1 MSVELKHKSVYFGL
15 LVSQLLA
22 VACNVFLDIEYGHFA
37 FEMFFWTCLYAYS
50 IFVAVKQNGVM
61 SEYGSIRM
69 RRLLIF
75 GAILSALI
83 IIPTWGFPRAF
94 IYILAILQVAYNCT
108 TTSRRQLY
116 MGILMSL
123 VIVIFASSHYR
134 ADWTMLFYLIP
145 YIIFVVFTI
154 VAEQINSKSDELR
167 TSSLS
172 VPMLAGQS
180 VAILSAT
187 LSILLVGFL
196 LYLITPQTNIER
208 LKQGMGNPTA
218 IGPSPRKI
226 DSLKSNQPQPANNPS
241 GFFTNLLSNW
251 PSSNQMRMAAMRT
264 GMPEWQAN
272 AINTLADLSDYLS
285 VKLKPT
291 LKSIDDLWDAFKK
304 WLTENALEIIQSIS
318 LLVLLCLMIALIIL
332 MRESAVAN
340 WIRTR
345 IDYLSLGIFQVH
357 GNHEHAISKY
367 YFAIERLLDLQH
379 LKRNSHITV
388 KEHFDEISIYNYDT
402 KGELKMIVRYFED
415 YRYGEKSVDKNKLAL
430 VNSVYKKIY
439 RSLSK

>member
-1 MSVELKHKSVYFGL
+1 MSIELKHKSVYLGL
-15 LVSQLLA
+15 VASQLLA
-22 VACNVFLDIEYGHFA
+22 VACNVFLDIEYGYFA
-37 FEMFFWTCLYAYS
+37 FEMVFWTCMYAYS
-50 IFVAVKQNGVM
+50 IIVAIKQNGVM

-75 GAILSALI
+75 GAILSALV
-83 IIPTWGFPRAF
+83 IIPTWGLPRSF

-154 VAEQINSKSDELR
+154 ATEQINSKSDELR

-172 VPMLAGQS
+172 VPRLAGQS
-180 VAILSAT
+180 MAIASAT
-187 LSILLVGFL
+187 LSILLVGVL
-196 LYLITPQTNIER
+196 LYLITPQMNIEQ
-208 LKQGMGNPTA
+208 LKQGLGNPTA
-218 IGPSPRKI
+218 IGHSPTKI
-226 DSLKSNQPQPANNPS
+226 DSSKSNQPQPTNSQS

-251 PSSNQMRMAAMRT
+251 PSSNEMRMAAMRT

-291 LKSIDDLWDAFKK
+291 LKNIDDLWDAFKK
-304 WLTENALEIIQSIS
+304 WLTENALEIIRSIS

-332 MRESAVAN
+332 MRESTVAN

-345 IDYLSLGIFQVH
+345 IDYLSLGIFQAH
-357 GNHEHAISKY
+357 GNHEYAVSKY
-367 YFAIERLLDLQH
+367 YFATERLFELQH
-379 LKRNSHITV
+379 LKRNSHMTV
-388 KEHFDEISIYNYDT
+388 KEYCEEIGKYDSDT
-402 KGELKMIVRYFED
+402 RHDLHKLARYFED
-415 YRYGEKSVDKNKLAL
+415 ARYGEKPCDKSKLAAINL
-430 VNSVYKKIY
+430 LYRKIY
-439 RSLSK
+439 SSLSK